1 MSVIRR
7 PTVRPFLIVAAAAAV
22 FVAGAATASGKA
34 RSSAGQPTVAL
45 GAPATTGVGVAPAGV
60 AVAAPARVSST
71 FPELA
76 TTPWCCSSAPG
87 VTSTGQATVHGQGPA
102 ARNQAIA
109 RAVADATAQAQ
120 SAASAAHITLGA
132 IVDMQVSAPPNV
144 YPVAMGSASGGTD
157 PSGPTPVPA
166 ETFAS
171 VTITWAIA

>member
-1 MSVIRR
+1 MSVVRR
-7 PTVRPFLIVAAAAAV
+7 PTVRLFLILAASAAV

-34 RSSAGQPTVAL
+34 PSSKGQPTVAV
-45 GAPATTGVGVAPAGV
+45 GAPATTGVGVASTGV
-60 AVAAPARVSST
+60 AVAPAGVSST
-71 FPELA
+71 FSELA
-76 TTPWCCSSAPG
+76 SYPWCCSSAPG